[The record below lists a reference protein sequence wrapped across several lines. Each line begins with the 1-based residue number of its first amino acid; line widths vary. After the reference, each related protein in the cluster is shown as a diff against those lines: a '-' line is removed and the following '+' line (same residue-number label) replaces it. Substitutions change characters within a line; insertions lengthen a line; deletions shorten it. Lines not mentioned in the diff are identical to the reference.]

1 MFGHTK
7 VFDNYEATVLVE
19 GKEVIFSL
27 WDTAGTLAPPL
38 AMCDCLARSGPTMF
52 VAGQEAYAR
61 IRTLSYQKTDIFL
74 LCFSVAARTSFGNV
88 TETWVPEVMCL
99 LLSIDLYIT

>member
-38 AMCDCLARSGPTMF
+38 AMCD
-52 VAGQEAYAR
+52 
-61 IRTLSYQKTDIFL
+61 
-74 LCFSVAARTSFGNV
+74 
-88 TETWVPEVMCL
+88 
-99 LLSIDLYIT
+99 

>member
-1 MFGHTK
+1 

-27 WDTAGTLAPPL
+27 WDT
-38 AMCDCLARSGPTMF
+38 
-52 VAGQEAYAR
+52 AGQEAYAR

-88 TETWVPEVMCL
+88 TETWVPEVAL
-99 LLSIDLYIT
+99 LLFIIVSFMTDINAHS

>member
-1 MFGHTK
+1 VTI

-27 WDTAGTLAPPL
+27 WDT
-38 AMCDCLARSGPTMF
+38 
-52 VAGQEAYAR
+52 AGQEAYAR

-88 TETWVPEVMCL
+88 TETWVPEVATPPSPPSRAAPRSLHLKCRRRY
-99 LLSIDLYIT
+99 S